1 MGRTERKTIPLLG
14 RVLTSKKER
23 KKEKKS
29 RVGRNVEDGPDDVYG
44 RQTYRLRIALKVTDP
59 HCGVLGQVAL
69 GRNATSFHFAPGGV
83 C

>member
-1 MGRTERKTIPLLG
+1 MGRTERKTIPLLH
-14 RVLTSKKER
+14 RVLTSK

-29 RVGRNVEDGPDDVYG
+29 RVGRNVEDGPDDVCG
-44 RQTYRLRIALKVTDP
+44 RQTYRHRIALEVTDP